1 MATRT
6 TVRTEFL
13 CDVYTCALEG
23 GIGYWS
29 TCTDYRW
36 SSDPRATVEESSGD
50 PHVIT
55 LDTIARGVNSIV
67 NGAAMIPDVQR
78 RRIAAAVRTHDAET
92 IDATDADAF
101 VQAALF
107 GSLVYG

>member
-55 LDTIARGVNSIV
+55 LDTIARGVNSIISGKV
-67 NGAAMIPDVQR
+67 KTPDVQR
-78 RRIAAAVRTHDAET
+78 RRIAAAARTDGAEAVDAS
-92 IDATDADAF
+92 DADAI

-107 GSLVYG
+107 GTLVYG